1 MEREGKSAAILGIGT
16 AVPEY
21 RMDQADAALRL
32 AEALKEYP
40 DSARW
45 AKRIFRQSGVETRY
59 TCDPALLEPAICCR
73 YLPYRST
80 ASPPTTA
87 ERMDLYK
94 RMAVPLGLKA
104 AQRALADA
112 LENASSITHLITV
125 SCTGQ
130 FLPGLDAVLTEQLG
144 LSPTV
149 NRIPLTFLGCAAGLK
164 AVILAN
170 DIVSGRPD
178 AKILIVCVELCT
190 LHVQPSAERD
200 DLYAASF
207 FGDGASACVVGK
219 AEANHRGVFQL
230 GLSRSVI
237 FTNSAG
243 LMKWDLGDFG
253 FKLYLSPEIPKEIG
267 SKIPAEVL
275 HLLGE
280 DEALP
285 ELWAIHPGGR
295 GIIDILQRVFSL
307 SDRQTEPSRSV
318 LRHYGNL
325 SSATILF
332 VLDEMKRT
340 RLSAGAGTANGISIA
355 FGPGLTAEMI
365 RFAYVPA
372 SVRLPDPA
380 GAAHV

>member
-1 MEREGKSAAILGIGT
+1 MDSEGKSSAILGIGT

-21 RMDQADAALRL
+21 RMEQADAALRL
-32 AEALKEYP
+32 AEALEEYP

-59 TCDPALLEPAICCR
+59 TCDPALLEPAIRCR
-73 YLPYRST
+73 YLPHRTS
-80 ASPPTTA
+80 ASPPSTA

-94 RMAVPLGLKA
+94 RMSVPLGLKA
-104 AQRALADA
+104 AQRALADS

-130 FLPGLDAVLTEQLG
+130 FLPGLDAVLTEELG

-164 AVILAN
+164 AVILAS
-170 DIVSGRPD
+170 DIVSSRPD
-178 AKILIVCVELCT
+178 AKILVVCVELCT

-207 FGDGASACVVGK
+207 FGDGASACVVGQ
-219 AEANHRGVFQL
+219 AGANHRGIYQL
-230 GLSRSVI
+230 GLSRSVL
-237 FTNSAG
+237 FADSAG

-253 FKLYLSPEIPKEIG
+253 FKLYLSPDIPREIG
-267 SKIPAEVL
+267 SKMPAEVR

-280 DEALP
+280 EALP

-295 GIIDILQRVFSL
+295 GILDILERVFGL
-307 SDRQTEPSRSV
+307 SDRQTEYSRSV
-318 LRHYGNL
+318 LRKYGNL

-332 VLDEMKRT
+332 VLDELKRA
-340 RLSAGAGTANGISIA
+340 RLSAGAGTASGIAIA

-365 RFAYVPA
+365 RFVYVPA